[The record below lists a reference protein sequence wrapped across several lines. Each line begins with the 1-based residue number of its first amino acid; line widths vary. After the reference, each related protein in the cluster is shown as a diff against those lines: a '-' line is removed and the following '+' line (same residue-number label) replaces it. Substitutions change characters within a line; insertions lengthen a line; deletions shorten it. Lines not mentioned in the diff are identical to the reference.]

1 MHTLQGW
8 STSCIYFRRG
18 HLDTYIG
25 GHPNAC
31 ITGVILMHL
40 FGDRDPDAYILESGY
55 PDPYITGFIPMHTLQ
70 VVIVMHTLG

>member
-8 STSCIYFRRG
+8 STGCIHCRRG
-18 HLDTYIG
+18 HPDAYIG

-40 FGDRDPDAYILESGY
+40 FGGGYPDAYILESGH
-55 PDPYITGFIPMHTLQ
+55 PDAYITEFIPMHTL
-70 VVIVMHTLG
+70 